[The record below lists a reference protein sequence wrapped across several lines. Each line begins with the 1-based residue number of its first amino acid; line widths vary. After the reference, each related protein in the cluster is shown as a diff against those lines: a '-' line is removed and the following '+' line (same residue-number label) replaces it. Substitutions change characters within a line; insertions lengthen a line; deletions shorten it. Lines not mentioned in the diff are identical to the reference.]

1 MKSFFAKIKKRIE
14 DNEGDKI
21 DFTDEEKLSAE
32 EEQAIKEEWISE
44 NKKELHSTLIVGG
57 TMLTILIVFC
67 SLIFIFR
74 KSIMKKFNKLTDEL
88 IEIGEKTIKDQDSSI
103 PKEENQSNYASN
115 SSQEN
120 SSKEDKINCKTF
132 FNGTYSKTSNNQTET
147 LTLASDGSY
156 SRVYSNNSTSI
167 GTYTITNNKIILK
180 EELFTGTS
188 SNNIAYSLSSDC
200 RKITNTQDTTNILKI
215 E

>member
-188 SNNIAYSLSSDC
+188 SNNIAYLLSSDC